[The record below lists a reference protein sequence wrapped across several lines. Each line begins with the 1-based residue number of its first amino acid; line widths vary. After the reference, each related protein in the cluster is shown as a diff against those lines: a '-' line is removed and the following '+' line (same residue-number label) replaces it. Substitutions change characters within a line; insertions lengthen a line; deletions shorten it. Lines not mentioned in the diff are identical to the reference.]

1 MLLSMNTNKMKN
13 NFLCVLMLFFSGVV
27 LAQLSDSQ
35 LQKIDSL
42 KNVIATA
49 KHDTSKIN
57 AFEAWDNIIYVS
69 NPSLDQKLNEDI
81 IKLSEINLRKE
92 NLSDGEQKKFKK
104 SLALAQNSLGIVF
117 YNKGEYSKALDY
129 YSKSLKLRKEI
140 GDKKG
145 LAATLNNMAIIYQ
158 DQAEYSKAIEHYTHS
173 LSINEEIGDKMGEA
187 NCLSNIGR
195 VFLEQNEPMKAIG
208 YQTRSLKIRK
218 TIDDKRGIAI
228 AYNNLAAINSKM
240 GIHDKAIE
248 FLEQS
253 LIYSEII
260 KDYKRVALAISNI
273 GLEYF
278 EKGDDKR
285 ALKYLNEGIAK
296 FDSLGDETSQAFFLS
311 TLGNLYRNQEDY
323 SKALQ
328 YSEKAMVL
336 AQKVKQVSVIRDIS
350 SSMADVYEKLGDYRK
365 AFEMHK
371 LFMKMKDSILNEN
384 SQKDVLRQELKYTYQ
399 KQKAIDAKEHEKQL
413 AVAEEQEQK
422 QKVIIFG
429 TSIILLLV
437 IVFSVFAVQR
447 LRVTRKQKNLIEL
460 QKKLVEE
467 KQTEILASISYAKR
481 LQEAMLPTDSYLETT
496 LHEHFLFY
504 KPKDI
509 VAGDFYWVEKRNDIV
524 FVAVADCTG
533 HGIPGAIISVIC
545 SNALNRTILEFGLT
559 DPAEILVKTRE
570 LVLDTFSRSNKDVK
584 DGMDISLLSINE
596 NNKQIKWS
604 GANIPLCYISEN
616 KLVEIKADKQPI
628 GKAENTKPFTT
639 HSIVYKKGDVFY
651 LFSDGYADQFGGPR
665 GKKLK
670 TKALKK
676 MLLSN
681 IHLPMEEQ
689 YNRIVETH
697 NQWRGEH
704 EQVDDIC
711 LVGVKI

>member
-1 MLLSMNTNKMKN
+1 MKN
-13 NFLCVLMLFFSGVV
+13 SFFCLLMLFFNSVV
-27 LAQLSDSQ
+27 LAQLSESQ

-42 KNVIATA
+42 KKVITTA

-57 AFEAWDNIIYVS
+57 AFEAWDNLIYVS
-69 NPSLDQKLNEDI
+69 NPSLDKKLNEDI

-218 TIDDKRGIAI
+218 IIDDKRGMII

-240 GIHDKAIE
+240 EIHDKAIE

-253 LIYSEII
+253 LKLSEELGDAKKI
-260 KDYKRVALAISNI
+260 ATAIGNI
-273 GLEYF
+273 GIEYF
-278 EKGDDKR
+278 ENGDADL
-285 ALKYLNEGIAK
+285 ALVYLNKSLKQFELIADNKSIATFLSSMGNIYKQKGNYQEAIKYSRKAIEIAK
-296 FDSLGDETSQAFFLS
+296 ES
-311 TLGNLYRNQEDY
+311 NQVVY
-323 SKALQ
+323 
-328 YSEKAMVL
+328 
-336 AQKVKQVSVIRDIS
+336 IRDLSNSLFEI
-350 SSMADVYEKLGDYRK
+350 YELTGDCK
-365 AFEMHK
+365 SALEMHK
-371 LFMKMKDSILNEN
+371 LLMKMKDSILNEN
-384 SQKDVLRQELKYTYQ
+384 NQKEVLRQELKYSYQ

-413 AVAEEQEQK
+413 AIAEEQEQK
-422 QKVIIFG
+422 QKVIIVG
-429 TSIILLLV
+429 TSFILLLV
-437 IVFSVFAVQR
+437 IVFSLFAMQR

-481 LQEAMLPTDSYLETT
+481 LQEAMLPTDSYLQNT

-559 DPAEILVKTRE
+559 DPAQILSKTRD
-570 LVLDTFSRSNKDVK
+570 LVLETFSRSNKDVK
-584 DGMDISLLSINE
+584 DGMDISLLSINAST
-596 NNKQIKWS
+596 KAIKWS
-604 GANIPLCYISEN
+604 GANIPLCYISEG
-616 KLVEIKADKQPI
+616 KLIEIKPDKQPI
-628 GKAENTKPFTT
+628 GKVENPKPFNT
-639 HSIVYKKGDVFY
+639 HAIPYKNGDVFY
-651 LFSDGYADQFGGPR
+651 LFSDGYADQFGGPN
-665 GKKLK
+665 GKKFK
-670 TKALKK
+670 TKLLKS
-676 MLLSN
+676 MLLTNVNLSVD
-681 IHLPMEEQ
+681 EQ
-689 YNRIVETH
+689 YNKVVETH
-697 NQWRGEH
+697 NQWKGEQ

-711 LVGVKI
+711 LIGVKI